1 MLYTVKEVARLSGT
15 TIKTLYHYQKIGL
28 LLPQEITQNGYR
40 YYGDKELEKL
50 QQILFYK
57 ELDFSLEKIKVSLE
71 SEPNRLMILYEQQ
84 KLLEARQK
92 KLTNILQTINKTI
105 EYERNGKSMNKENM
119 FTGLNKE
126 EWTVIF
132 KDQNKHLE
140 NKYNIELTTDEIN
153 TNEMNKK
160 AAEATKFMDFMAN
173 SLKNNLSP
181 NDDKIME
188 AIKNH
193 INFLKNDIEI
203 DKDGFVAQSRFFLSD
218 EFHREMLEN
227 IQTGLSYFICI
238 AAEHYASL

>member
-126 EWTVIF
+126 DWTVIVNVNLKMLKSSNMKMHNYLIVICF
-132 KDQNKHLE
+132 LVGSFHIHLLFY
-140 NKYNIELTTDEIN
+140 K
-153 TNEMNKK
+153 
-160 AAEATKFMDFMAN
+160 MAQ
-173 SLKNNLSP
+173 L
-181 NDDKIME
+181 
-188 AIKNH
+188 
-193 INFLKNDIEI
+193 F
-203 DKDGFVAQSRFFLSD
+203 
-218 EFHREMLEN
+218 
-227 IQTGLSYFICI
+227 
-238 AAEHYASL
+238 

>member
-126 EWTVIF
+126 DWTVIF

-140 NKYNIELTTDEIN
+140 NKYNIELNTDEIN

-181 NDDKIME
+181 NDGKIME

>member
-1 MLYTVKEVARLSGT
+1 MLYTVKEVVRLSGT

-28 LLPQEITQNGYR
+28 LLPQKITQNGYR

-140 NKYNIELTTDEIN
+140 NKYNIELNTDEIN

-181 NDDKIME
+181 NDNKIME

>member
-28 LLPQEITQNGYR
+28 LLPQEITQHGYR

-126 EWTVIF
+126 DWTVIF

-140 NKYNIELTTDEIN
+140 NKYNIELNTDEIN

-181 NDDKIME
+181 NDGKIME

>member
-203 DKDGFVAQSRFFLSD
+203 DKDGFVAQS
-218 EFHREMLEN
+218 
-227 IQTGLSYFICI
+227 
-238 AAEHYASL
+238 

>member
-126 EWTVIF
+126 DWTVIF

-140 NKYNIELTTDEIN
+140 NKYNIELNTDEIN

>member
-140 NKYNIELTTDEIN
+140 NKYNIELNTDEIN